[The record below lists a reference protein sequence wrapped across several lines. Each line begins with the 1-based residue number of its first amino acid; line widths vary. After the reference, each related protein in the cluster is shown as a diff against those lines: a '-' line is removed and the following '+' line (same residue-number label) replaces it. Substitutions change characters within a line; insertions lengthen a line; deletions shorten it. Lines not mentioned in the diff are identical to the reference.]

1 MSKEFSFKN
10 HMEFIKFIFLNKEV
24 KHSVLDPLTCMI
36 RCAILSF
43 KPVGT
48 KISICQNKINFIE
61 PNILQGP
68 IRWTYGDKREDLH
81 NIYNPLKKAVE
92 WYPKDNKDITNIFRL
107 AKRGL
112 EKLKS
117 GYPPTS
123 IISHSLELYINILD
137 NYIYGNECKSYTNLE
152 ALSNNKKNDESLNKI
167 YVSLKELWNDTQINI
182 VNNIIVQVEQSKDK
196 ETKLD
201 WLNALDI
208 ILDNKEKNVSRI
220 IRKTATQL
228 V

>member
-1 MSKEFSFKN
+1 MSKEFSFKS
-10 HMEFIKFIFLNKEV
+10 HIDFIKYFFLNKEV
-24 KHSVLDPLTCMI
+24 KHSVLDPLTCI
-36 RCAILSF
+36 VRCAILSF

-48 KISICQNKINFIE
+48 KISICENKINFIE
-61 PNILQGP
+61 PNLLQGT

-92 WYPKDNKDITNIFRL
+92 WYPKDNKDIINIFRL

-117 GYPPTS
+117 GYESTS
-123 IISHSLELYINILD
+123 IISHSLQLYINILE
-137 NYIYGNECKSYTNLE
+137 NYLNGGECKMYENEMTRMSD
-152 ALSNNKKNDESLNKI
+152 SKKDESLNKI
-167 YVSLKELWNDTQINI
+167 YISLKELWNETQISI
-182 VNNIIVQVEQSKDK
+182 VNNIIIQVEKSKDK
-196 ETKLD
+196 ETKYD
-201 WLNALDI
+201 WLSALDI

-220 IRKTATQL
+220 ITKTATQL